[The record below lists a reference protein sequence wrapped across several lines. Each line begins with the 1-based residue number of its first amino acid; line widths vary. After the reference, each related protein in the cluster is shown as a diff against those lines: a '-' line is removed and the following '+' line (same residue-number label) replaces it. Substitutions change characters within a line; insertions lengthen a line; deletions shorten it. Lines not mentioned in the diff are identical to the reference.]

1 MSKGKIKKFLGKL
14 VGVEVVLSN
23 QRARKFL
30 KKIYKQIKTKDLSN
44 DDNRFESHDNSE
56 IND

>member
-30 KKIYKQIKTKDLSN
+30 KKIYK
-44 DDNRFESHDNSE
+44 
-56 IND
+56 